1 VIDRIGH
8 SIGEYVSAAW
18 RLLGSMDVKRTR
30 AVVLV
35 AAACCAASMARGG
48 EMIDA
53 GHSFPKFELTA
64 HDGST
69 VASGDLAG
77 TPYLVYFYPKADTPG
92 CTKEACAFRDSWA
105 GVQAAGLRVFGV
117 SYDKPE
123 TNRKFAEKYGLQ
135 FLLLSDR
142 DKQLAEAV
150 GAKTPLIPVPKR
162 ISYLVG
168 ADGTVL
174 KAYPK
179 VSPSGHAAEVLAD
192 LEALTE

>member
-1 VIDRIGH
+1 
-8 SIGEYVSAAW
+8 
-18 RLLGSMDVKRTR
+18 MDVNLNR
-30 AVVLV
+30 AVMLV
-35 AAACCAASMARGG
+35 AAACCAAGVAVGG
-48 EMIDA
+48 EMIEA
-53 GHSFPKFELTA
+53 GAPFPEFSLTA
-64 HDGST
+64 HDGSI
-69 VASGDLAG
+69 VASDDLAG
-77 TPYLVYFYPKADTPG
+77 SPYLLYFYPKADTPG

-105 GVQAAGLRVFGV
+105 GVQTAGLRVFGV

-142 DKQLAEAV
+142 DKTLAEAA

-168 ADGTVL
+168 ADGAVL

-179 VSPSGHAAEVLAD
+179 VDPSGHAAEVLAD

>member
-1 VIDRIGH
+1 MIAAG
-8 SIGEYVSAAW
+8 SA
-18 RLLGSMDVKRTR
+18 
-30 AVVLV
+30 
-35 AAACCAASMARGG
+35 
-48 EMIDA
+48 
-53 GHSFPKFELTA
+53 FPGFSLTA

-69 VASGDLAG
+69 VSSEALAG

-105 GVQAAGLRVFGV
+105 GVQMAGLAVFGV
-117 SYDKPE
+117 SYDTPT

-135 FLLLSDR
+135 FLLLSDT
-142 DKQLAEAV
+142 DKSLADSV
-150 GAKTPLIPVPKR
+150 GAKTTLIPVPKR

-179 VSPSGHAAEVLAD
+179 VDPTNHAAEVLDD
-192 LEALTE
+192 LRGFEASEQQ